1 MLYRE
6 KSPGVFV
13 TWAGE
18 PINEIRYPAN
28 IEQLWLKED
37 LAELGLFYEP
47 VDPGVP
53 EGKVSTGQSIALV
66 NGTLTI
72 VHTLENAP
80 PPPEPPP
87 PPPEPPPSFQDL
99 QRPPFL
105 FMMQKMGITETQV
118 EGLISEMPE
127 GDARDLALIVFKNQ
141 QTFKRDNT
149 LLNTIT
155 EAAGLTSEQVDTA
168 WRAAEQLT
176 W

>member
-6 KSPGVFV
+6 KSPGVFG
-13 TWAGE
+13 TWGGE

-28 IEQLWLKED
+28 IEQIWPKED
-37 LAELGLFYEP
+37 LAELGLFHEP
-47 VDPGVP
+47 VNPGVP
-53 EGKVSTGQSIALV
+53 EGKVSTGQTIALV

-72 VHTLENAP
+72 VHTLVDAP
-80 PPPEPPP
+80 PPPEP
-87 PPPEPPPSFQDL
+87 PPPSFQDL

-141 QTFKRDNT
+141 QTFKRDNS
-149 LLNTIT
+149 LLNMLTA
-155 EAAGLTSEQVDTA
+155 AAGLTSEQVDTA